1 MEFDKNKIKTKIS
14 IAKIKEENDIIME
27 KKKTRNV
34 LKTVATVLG
43 GIVFGTGVVFA
54 GTKVYENVEKV
65 WNTPKTYEFTEK
77 LSEEDRKDAIS
88 EDEAKKKAID
98 YLGKIGLTKEISA
111 IDLRKNILLPL
122 KMEKS
127 LKRKLLWCCYF
138 VAPYLMAVRDSYK
151 FKKNIQTARNSFKE

>member
-43 GIVFGTGVVFA
+43 GIVFGTSVVFA

-77 LSEEDRKDAIS
+77 LSEEDKKDAIS

-111 IDLRKNILLPL
+111 IDLRKI
-122 KMEKS
+122 
-127 LKRKLLWCCYF
+127 F
-138 VAPYLMAVRDSYK
+138 
-151 FKKNIQTARNSFKE
+151 